1 MTGRWG
7 RTMAG
12 ILETGKVSFTY
23 RNGGIG
29 RIPLPPAPSP
39 QTPTTHHTHTPA
51 SPSRWRARAQIPS
64 STSMS
69 PKDIFEQRL
78 EKGFSQTDCHPPAQ
92 LRGWP
97 WGGGRGRIYF
107 KKKKPSQI
115 QSTHNC
121 SLQMPSFSLPCLP
134 SESAVCICGNWIL
147 MSF

>member
-97 WGGGRGRIYF
+97 WGGGGGGGSTL
-107 KKKKPSQI
+107 KKKNLPKSNPHITAACKCHHSLCLVFPRKVPSAFAA
-115 QSTHNC
+115 TG
-121 SLQMPSFSLPCLP
+121 F
-134 SESAVCICGNWIL
+134 
-147 MSF
+147 